1 MATTELLGGQIDL
14 TVGNILN
21 SIPHIKTGKL
31 KAIGTTGSKRTPAL
45 PNVPT
50 VAESGVPGYEVIL
63 WWGMFAPAGVP
74 QPILAKLEKEM
85 VAIPGQPALKDKW
98 ASDGTV
104 IAPSTSQQLDALL
117 KAEHKKWGDVVQRAK
132 IKPE

>member
-21 SIPHIKTGKL
+21 SIAHIKSGKL
-31 KAIGTTGSKRTPAL
+31 KAIGITGAKRTPAL
-45 PNVPT
+45 PEVPT
-50 VAESGVPGYEVIL
+50 VAEALPGYEVIL
-63 WWGMFAPAGVP
+63 WWGVFAPAGVP

-85 VAIPGQPALKDKW
+85 VTILGQPQLRDRW
-98 ASDGTV
+98 GSDGTV
-104 IAPSTSQQLDALL
+104 IAPTSSEKLGALL
-117 KAEHKKWGDVVQRAK
+117 KAEHQRWAEVVKKAG